1 MTIAWLVVFVYA
13 MTAIALGWRSRTDIG
28 YWDASRSLS
37 ASSVG
42 LSMSAS
48 FMSVS
53 WTLVYATELYIQFG
67 WHAAWLITVPWTLEL
82 WGIYLIVRKV
92 HVLPRFSPAEMVAA
106 TLGKHAMRLV
116 AGCIALVFIAWG
128 GAELWIAASLLSPT
142 LGISAEHVIM
152 LLSLLVLS
160 YAVRGGFG
168 AVVATD
174 RIQFALVL
182 LMGGIFAVLA
192 LEFGAASGGEAGSW
206 QTFLW
211 PTGVSRPSIPLVVIT
226 LLTLLPAG
234 VFQTDLWLRM
244 QAAESVD
251 AARQGTLITIVAG
264 IVFTGLIPAVLALGV
279 WQKVIAASSGTEVLV
294 TYLNA
299 LDQPVVVALLV
310 VGLLAAAMSTVDSCA
325 HVVAVSLGYDLLGA
339 RAGSTIRN
347 DGQHRLLGPLI
358 TTVTIGLMT
367 VFALWADSLWDVFYV
382 SGAVLTLGV
391 VPAML
396 SIFWSGLREEAVVIA
411 SLGAIS
417 VMILRYSTQPFWG
430 EPLWVTETGLAYIV
444 WGMVAWICLYG
455 LSRLVRKQFGEHRI

>member
-1 MTIAWLVVFVYA
+1 MTIAWLVVVVYA
-13 MTAIALGWRSRTDIG
+13 MIAIALGWRSRADIG

-37 ASSVG
+37 ATSVG

-67 WHAAWLITVPWTLEL
+67 WHASWLITVPWTLEL

-92 HVLPRFSPAEMVAA
+92 HTLPRFSPAEMVAA

-128 GAELWIAASLLSPT
+128 GAELWIAASLLAPK
-142 LGISAEHVIM
+142 LGISAQFLTL
-152 LLSLLVLS
+152 LLSLIVLS
-160 YAVRGGFG
+160 YAIRGGFG

-174 RIQFALVL
+174 RVQFALVL
-182 LMGGIFAVLA
+182 LMGVIFAVLA
-192 LEFGAASGGEAGSW
+192 LKLGAGRELEAGSL
-206 QTFLW
+206 QTFIW
-211 PTGVSRPSIPLVVIT
+211 PTGVSRPSIALVIIT

-234 VFQTDLWLRM
+234 LFQTDLWLRM
-244 QAAESVD
+244 QAAESID
-251 AARQGTLITIVAG
+251 AARGGTLLTMGAG
-264 IVFTGLIPAVLALGV
+264 VVFTGLLPALLALGV
-279 WQKVIAASSGTEVLV
+279 WQNVIDAASGTDVLI

-299 LDQPVVVALLV
+299 LNQPVLVALLV

-325 HVVAVSLGYDLLGA
+325 HVVAVSLGYDLLGS
-339 RAGSTIRN
+339 RAGSTIRK
-347 DGQHRLLGPLI
+347 DAQESLLGPLV

-367 VFALWADSLWDVFYV
+367 AFALLADSLWDVFYV

-396 SIFWSGLREEAVVIA
+396 SIFWPGLREEAVVIA
-411 SLGAIS
+411 SLGSIF
-417 VMILRYSTQPFWG
+417 VMILRYSTQPSWG
-430 EPLWVTETGLAYIV
+430 EPVWVTETGLAYIV
-444 WGMVAWICLYG
+444 WGMLAWIAFYG
-455 LSRLVRKQFGEHRI
+455 LSRLVRKQLGEDRI